1 MTRPNPRLASYQAA
15 RPVDEIDVT
24 AHAPLVKRLASML
37 IARLPASVDLNDLV
51 QVGIIGLIEAARQY
65 DPGQGVQFET
75 FASQRIR
82 GAMLDELRREDW
94 LPRQVRRDAKQ
105 IEQTIARL
113 EQSLGRAPAESEI
126 AEALGLALEDYQARL
141 SECKGLTLVHFND
154 FSDDEG
160 ESLSDALANVIDEN
174 AVDPLGTLSD
184 SGFRSALVEA
194 IGDLPERDK
203 LVMALYYEQELN
215 LKEIGA
221 VLGVS
226 ESRVSQLHSQAV
238 SRLRARLRDWL

>member
-1 MTRPNPRLASYQAA
+1 
-15 RPVDEIDVT
+15 
-24 AHAPLVKRLASML
+24 ML

-203 LVMALYYEQELN
+203 LVMALYYEQDLN

>member
-1 MTRPNPRLASYQAA
+1 MTRPNPLLASYQAA

>member
-51 QVGIIGLIEAARQY
+51 QVGIIGLIEAAQQY

>member
-194 IGDLPERDK
+194 IDDLPERDK